1 MEAAAMTNLLGGWQ
15 IKLIAAALILAAI
28 AGLLWHD
35 KHQTDRANRLARE
48 NATLAESIEAER
60 KARAHELKIAKEASD
75 GYAQRLSELQAAR
88 ADTPTRSVRLCRS
101 ASPAVPAT
109 AGAALGTDAAGDAGH
124 AGEAGQ
130 GVEAGPDIG
139 AALYS
144 LADEKDEELARCA
157 SLQKWVLSR

>member
-1 MEAAAMTNLLGGWQ
+1 MTNLLGGWQ

-75 GYAQRLSELQAAR
+75 GYAQRLNELQAAR
-88 ADTPTRSVRLCRS
+88 ADTPVRSVRLCRN
-101 ASPAVPAT
+101 ASPAVPAATGTAIGADAGT
-109 AGAALGTDAAGDAGH
+109 AGEQPAAAGSD
-124 AGEAGQ
+124 
-130 GVEAGPDIG
+130 VEIGPDIG
-139 AALYS
+139 AALYAQ
-144 LADEKDEELARCA
+144 ADDNDQRAAQCNALIR
-157 SLQKWVLSR
+157 WVRSR